1 MITKLGLRFPFF
13 VKLLTA
19 TVFILLIGVVPL
31 IFQNKKIFERVASKR
46 EIEANNLSATSK
58 AVEVNSLLQ
67 GLFEKMKAIAILA
80 ANEESVEANKSVKV
94 ILEQDSD
101 LFAVDVYERTTSEF
115 KLNHTFFRKERLDL
129 LGVDAG
135 AIDKA
140 RQASELSI
148 DQIARGQIEIRKV
161 LLFKELPLVVVAY
174 PIVKD
179 ELGYSRS
186 IGVAYVLLS
195 KFQKILRHKE
205 KREIFLLDHNG
216 AVFSNGNEKV
226 VAGLTDFRRHPM
238 FEVAT
243 KNQELSGQLRYAD
256 PLSGDMFYGSYAKTN
271 FGLLIFNQVSEARI
285 FAPEVEV
292 FRQNLM
298 IIGLVLSASVML
310 IYLLSLGFVS
320 PLEKLTDLIE
330 RVGSGDFSVAAGV
343 RVKNTDEIGD
353 LALAFDEMVSSLKAR
368 DKEKKLLATLP
379 QTFEQEDDSI
389 VQPVFSKSKKKYT
402 VLVSTIR
409 GLNDINRALPT
420 DEIVNSLNE
429 YFSILVKVVRRHG
442 GAIDKFINNSFI
454 VTWGSEEDSSD
465 DGTMAVD
472 AALEMRRA
480 IAELN
485 EKRLAREEEP
495 LLVGMGLHQGFVI
508 QSSLDSDH
516 QFEFTLAGDTLNLA
530 TKIEARTEERGT
542 DLLISASIADLA
554 QEKFWLEYSID
565 IQGNGRNDHLQ
576 LFEVKGIYKEGKR
589 LAVPLSYS
597 YEEAEER
604 KKQAA

>member
-19 TVFILLIGVVPL
+19 TVFILLIGVIPL
-31 IFQNKKIFERVASKR
+31 IFQNKKMFERVASKR

-140 RQASELSI
+140 RHASELSI

-216 AVFSNGNEKV
+216 DVFSNGNEKV

-256 PLSGDMFYGSYAKTN
+256 PLSGEMFYGSYAKTN

-298 IIGLVLSASVML
+298 IIGLVLSGSVLL

-343 RVKNTDEIGD
+343 RVKNKDEIGD
-353 LALAFDEMVSSLKAR
+353 LALAFDEMVTGLKAR

-379 QTFEQEDDSI
+379 QTFEQEEDS
-389 VQPVFSKSKKKYT
+389 VLQPVFSKSKKKYT

-409 GLNDINRALPT
+409 GLNDINRSLPT

-454 VTWGSEEDSSD
+454 VTWGSDEDSSD
-465 DGTMAVD
+465 DGAMAID

-508 QSSLDSDH
+508 QSSLESDH

-530 TKIEARTEERGT
+530 TKIEARTEECGT

-604 KKQAA
+604 RKQAA